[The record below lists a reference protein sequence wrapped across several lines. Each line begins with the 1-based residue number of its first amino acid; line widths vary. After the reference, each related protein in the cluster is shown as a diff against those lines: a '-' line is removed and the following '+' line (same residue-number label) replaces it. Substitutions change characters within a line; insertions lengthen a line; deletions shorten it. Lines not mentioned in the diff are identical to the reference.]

1 MIKTAVFIFLIL
13 LDLITKFF
21 IQNNLF
27 LNQSIQI
34 NEYFDLVYVQN
45 FGVSFGLFS
54 GYVSH
59 WILILIALIVVILIF
74 YLFIKS
80 DKQLEKLAYFF
91 VIIGALSN
99 IIDRLINS
107 YVVDFILLHYENFYW
122 PAFNLADIYITIGII
137 MLVMSFFIKSKTVK
151 SVSYTHLTL
160 PTILLV

>member
-1 MIKTAVFIFLIL
+1 MIKIAILVSLIFF
-13 LDLITKFF
+13 DLITKYL
-21 IQNNLF
+21 IQDNLF
-27 LNQSIQI
+27 LNQSIKI

-107 YVVDFILLHYENFYW
+107 FVVDFILLHYENFYW

-137 MLVMSFFIKSKTVK
+137 MLIMSFFIKSKTVK
-151 SVSYTHLTL
+151 
-160 PTILLV
+160 

>member
-1 MIKTAVFIFLIL
+1 MIKIAILVSLIFFDLLTKYLIQ
-13 LDLITKFF
+13 D
-21 IQNNLF
+21 NLF
-27 LNQSIQI
+27 LNQSIKI

-107 YVVDFILLHYENFYW
+107 YVCLLYTS
-122 PAFNLADIYITIGII
+122 PSPRDLA
-137 MLVMSFFIKSKTVK
+137 
-151 SVSYTHLTL
+151 VSRM
-160 PTILLV
+160 PSSA

>member
-1 MIKTAVFIFLIL
+1 VIKIAIIVSLIFLDL
-13 LDLITKFF
+13 LTKYLI
-21 IQNNLF
+21 QDNLF
-27 LNQSIQI
+27 LNQSIKI
-34 NEYFDLVYVQN
+34 NEFLDLVYVQN

-59 WILILIALIVVILIF
+59 WILILIALLVVILII

-107 YVVDFILLHYENFYW
+107 YVVDFVLIHYENLYW

-137 MLVMSFFIKSKTVK
+137 MLIMSFFIKSKTVK
-151 SVSYTHLTL
+151 
-160 PTILLV
+160 

>member
-1 MIKTAVFIFLIL
+1 MIKIALIVSLIFFDLLTKYLIQ
-13 LDLITKFF
+13 D
-21 IQNNLF
+21 NLF
-27 LNQSIQI
+27 LNQSIKI

-74 YLFIKS
+74 YLLIKS

-122 PAFNLADIYITIGII
+122 PAFNLAC
-137 MLVMSFFIKSKTVK
+137 LL
-151 SVSYTHLTL
+151 YTSPSPRDLSTSRM
-160 PTILLV
+160 PSSA

>member
-1 MIKTAVFIFLIL
+1 MIKIAILVSLIVFDLLTKYLIQ
-13 LDLITKFF
+13 D
-21 IQNNLF
+21 NLF
-27 LNQSIQI
+27 LNQSIKI

-74 YLFIKS
+74 YLFINS
-80 DKQLEKLAYFF
+80 DKQLEKIAYFF

-137 MLVMSFFIKSKTVK
+137 M

-160 PTILLV
+160 PTK